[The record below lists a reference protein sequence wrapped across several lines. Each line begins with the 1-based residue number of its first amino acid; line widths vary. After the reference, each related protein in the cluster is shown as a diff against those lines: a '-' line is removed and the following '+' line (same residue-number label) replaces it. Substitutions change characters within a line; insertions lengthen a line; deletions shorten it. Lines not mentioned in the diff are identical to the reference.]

1 VGLLQTL
8 REFGRRARRAGSVK
22 LLTSGPETST
32 RYRAVRIERMEPR
45 ILLAADFDPLRI
57 GAVYYEDASGID
69 EAGDVVE
76 ITYQGGAPGTQ
87 LVELVIETD
96 KLGDGLTIGDVF
108 FDTDPSGLGAFGAI
122 DLSILSQDGIQ
133 SIDHT
138 VDDGGTALVFKF
150 TGFDPGDRLL
160 FTIDV
165 DEQGFLGPN
174 AVAEGN
180 EVEGSRL
187 TAVFKADHFFEATG
201 GDIFLDHYDA
211 KLSQSG
217 LGLPPDDYVPPNQH
231 ATPIRTAGAIFAV
244 EQTPLPIT
252 IAGTV
257 YEDFNLDNDQDA
269 GEPGIAGVDLQ
280 LFALRGNKY
289 LPTGQTAVTSLDG
302 NYLFENVLPG
312 TYRIV
317 EIQPEGYYSV
327 GAAAGTVDGITR
339 GVVAG
344 PDVISDIPLLGGQD
358 SVGNDF
364 AEARPASLGGYVYH
378 DADNDGVLDPGES
391 GIRDVS
397 VRIQYLPPLGPAP
410 AAIEVITQA
419 DGSWLAEGLMPGDY
433 SVVEVQP
440 PGYLDGLDAPG
451 TAGGVAHNPG
461 DSMTGIRLESGQAG
475 RRYNFGELIPSSI
488 GGRVIADRN
497 GNCRYD
503 PGESLLA
510 GVTIHL
516 LDASGTVLD
525 TTLTDNLGEYVFT
538 GLAPGVYGVREIQ
551 PEGYFD
557 GSDHV
562 GSAGGALLAP
572 DSVIDIH
579 LVSGTTA
586 VGYDFCEI
594 LPSTISGR
602 VIADANGNQ
611 QYDAGETPIAG
622 VTIHLLDQS
631 GTVLGS
637 TKTDTDGFY
646 AFMNLPPGVY
656 GVREVQPDGYYDGAD
671 HVGSVGGQLVPP
683 DSIVGVRLISGTEAE
698 NYDFLEILPST
709 ISGRVIADANGNQQ
723 YDAGETPIGGV
734 TIHLLDQS
742 GTVLG
747 STKTDT
753 DGFYAFMNLPPG
765 VYGVR
770 EVQPDGYYDGADHVG
785 SVGGELVPP
794 DSIVGV
800 RLISGTEAQNY
811 DFLEILPSSIRGRIL
826 VDGNGNGK
834 VDVGENSLAG
844 VTLELLDDSGKVLA
858 LTQTDVNGNYAFT
871 NLAPGVYGVREI
883 QPDGY
888 YDGADHVGSVGG
900 KRVPPDTLIGIQLV
914 SGTLADRYDFLELE
928 PVSLSGFVY
937 VDDNDN
943 GVRNHDEVGIAGVQL
958 KLLDAHSN
966 PTGATTVTGPNGFY
980 VFDGLKPLETYGVAE
995 VQPEGFYDGLDAAG
1009 TAGGVA
1015 HNPGDSITD
1024 VLLLAAT
1031 SAKNYNFG
1039 ELRPASIHGRVHL
1052 DTNSNCTLDPGEPPL
1067 ADVTVYLLDAT
1078 GKRVASTTTDST
1090 GQYAFGH
1097 LRPGVYGVEEITPDG
1112 LFDGA
1117 DHVGSAGG
1125 RLAGTDSIVDVPLG
1139 SGTDAVEY
1147 NFCERGPAIL
1157 SGYVFQDGPALG
1169 VFYGE
1174 AVPDTATVRDGRFT
1188 ADDVPIAGVVLQL
1201 GDASGAPILDYD
1213 GHPIVTLTD
1222 QNGYYEFTG
1231 LEPGVYTILETQPEG
1246 YLDGIDTPGSE
1257 GGFAVNP
1264 HDPPEPAF
1272 LQQLRVDPN
1281 DDAIILIPLDP
1292 GDEAVSYNFSE
1303 VLVIEIP
1310 PYIPPPRKTPTPE
1323 EPEPPIFDPPA
1334 APFIPPPPP
1343 PAPPPAE
1350 APTGSGA
1357 IPLTYTWHLSV
1368 VNAGTPRRAEGGLQR
1383 VADASKSYFNPA
1395 SWSGSDLQDGQF
1407 VLADGDGVAM
1417 QELFFGLEGATPVA
1431 GDFNGDGIAEIGVYL
1446 NGVWF
1451 IDLNGNGIW
1460 DDEDLWARLGNV
1472 DDFPVVGDWD
1482 GDGKTDIGIFGP
1494 AWEGDVRAI
1503 QAEPGLPDAENEPSG
1518 RYKNIPPE
1526 PDEATDGWRTMQRT
1540 AEGNIRADVIDHVFQ
1555 YGTESDVPVAGDWN
1569 GDGIANIGL
1578 FREGTWYL
1586 DEDGSGKWS
1595 PGDTLVERFGALGD
1609 IPVVGDFNG
1618 DGVDDLGIYRGG
1630 YWRLDTNG
1638 NRRLDAQDRVF
1649 ELGGPD
1655 DRPVVADFNGDGI
1668 DEIGI
1673 YRDRPEPPPAQ
1684 AARPQTVEPGGV
1696 IRR

>member
-8 REFGRRARRAGSVK
+8 REFGRRTRRAGSIG
-22 LLTSGPETST
+22 LLKYGTRNST

-45 ILLAADFDPLRI
+45 ILLAADSDPLQI

-108 FDTDPSGLGAFGAI
+108 FDTDPGGLGAFGAV
-122 DLSILSQDGIQ
+122 DFSVLKRDGIQ
-133 SIDHT
+133 SVDYS

-150 TGFDPGDRLL
+150 MGFDPGDRLL

-180 EVEGSRL
+180 EFEGSKL

-201 GDIFLDHYDA
+201 GDIFLDHYDT

-217 LGLPPDDYVPPNQH
+217 LELPPDDYVPPNQQ
-231 ATPIRTAGAIFAV
+231 ATPIRTAAAIFPV

-257 YEDFNLDNDQDA
+257 YEDINLDNGQNFD
-269 GEPGIAGVDLQ
+269 EPGIAGVDLQ
-280 LFALRGNKY
+280 LFAIRGGKY
-289 LPTGQTAVTSLDG
+289 LPTGQTAVTNSEGD
-302 NYLFENVLPG
+302 YLFENVLPG

-317 EIQPEGYYSV
+317 EIQPDGYYSV
-327 GAAAGTVDGITR
+327 GAAAGTVDGVTR

-344 PDVISDIPLLGGQD
+344 LDVITDIPLLGGQD
-358 SVGNDF
+358 SVSNDF

-378 DADNDGVLDPGES
+378 DADNNGVLDAGES
-391 GIRDVS
+391 GIRDVI
-397 VRIQYLPPLGPAP
+397 VQIQYLPTSGPAV
-410 AAIEVITQA
+410 AAIEVVTQA
-419 DGSWLAEGLMPGDY
+419 DGSWLAGGLMPGDY
-433 SVVEVQP
+433 SLVEVQP
-440 PGYLDGLDAPG
+440 AGYLDGLDVAG

-461 DSMTGIRLESGQAG
+461 DSMTGIRLESGQEG

-488 GGRVIADRN
+488 GGRVIADGN
-497 GNCRYD
+497 GNCVYD
-503 PGESLLA
+503 QGESLLA
-510 GVTIHL
+510 GVTVHL
-516 LDASGTVLD
+516 LDSSGTVLD
-525 TTLTDNLGEYVFT
+525 TTLTDSVGEYMFT

-551 PEGYFD
+551 PAGYFD
-557 GSDHV
+557 GNDHV

-572 DSVIDIH
+572 DSVIDIR

-594 LPSTISGR
+594 LPS
-602 VIADANGNQ
+602 
-611 QYDAGETPIAG
+611 
-622 VTIHLLDQS
+622 
-631 GTVLGS
+631 
-637 TKTDTDGFY
+637 
-646 AFMNLPPGVY
+646 
-656 GVREVQPDGYYDGAD
+656 
-671 HVGSVGGQLVPP
+671 
-683 DSIVGVRLISGTEAE
+683 
-698 NYDFLEILPST
+698 
-709 ISGRVIADANGNQQ
+709 
-723 YDAGETPIGGV
+723 
-734 TIHLLDQS
+734 
-742 GTVLG
+742 
-747 STKTDT
+747 
-753 DGFYAFMNLPPG
+753 
-765 VYGVR
+765 
-770 EVQPDGYYDGADHVG
+770 
-785 SVGGELVPP
+785 
-794 DSIVGV
+794 
-800 RLISGTEAQNY
+800 
-811 DFLEILPSSIRGRIL
+811 SIRGRVL

-834 VDVGENSLAG
+834 VDVSENPLAG
-844 VTLELLDDSGKVLA
+844 VRVELLDDSGKVTA
-858 LTQTDVNGNYAFT
+858 TTQTDPGGNYAFT

-888 YDGADHVGSVGG
+888 YDGVDHVGSAGG
-900 KRVPPDTLIGIQLV
+900 KRLPPDTLVGIQLV

-937 VDDNDN
+937 VDDDDN
-943 GVRNHDEVGIAGVQL
+943 GARNPGEEGIAGVQL
-958 KLLDAHSN
+958 TLLNADGD
-966 PTGATTVTGPNGFY
+966 PTGTTTITGPGGFY
-980 VFDGLKPLETYGVAE
+980 RFDGLKPLETYGVAE
-995 VQPEGFYDGLDAAG
+995 VQPAGFFDGLDAAG

-1015 HNPGDSITD
+1015 HNPGDSITG
-1024 VLLLAAT
+1024 VLLPAAT

-1039 ELRPASIHGRVHL
+1039 ELRPASIRGRVHL

-1078 GKRVASTTTDST
+1078 GKRVASTTTNST
-1090 GQYAFGH
+1090 GEYAFGN

-1117 DHVGSAGG
+1117 DHVGSVGG
-1125 RLAGTDSIVDVPLG
+1125 KLSGTDSIIDVPLG

-1147 NFCERGPAIL
+1147 NFCERAPATL
-1157 SGYVFQDGPALG
+1157 SGYVFQDGPAIEVSFG
-1169 VFYGE
+1169 QT
-1174 AVPDTATVRDGRFT
+1174 VPDTATVRDGQFT
-1188 ADDVPIAGVVLQL
+1188 ADDIPIAGVFLQL
-1201 GDASGAPILDYD
+1201 GDASGAPILDSN
-1213 GHPIVTLTD
+1213 GHPIVTVTD
-1222 QNGYYEFTG
+1222 QNGYYEFIG

-1246 YLDGIDTPGSE
+1246 FLDGIDTPGSE
-1257 GGFAVNP
+1257 GGRAVNP
-1264 HDPPEPAF
+1264 HDPPEPAL

-1281 DDAIILIPLDP
+1281 DDAIIFIPLDP

-1310 PYIPPPRKTPTPE
+1310 LYIPPPRKIPDPE
-1323 EPEPPIFDPPA
+1323 EAETPIFDPPA

-1343 PAPPPAE
+1343 PVPPPAE
-1350 APTGSGA
+1350 PPMGNGA

-1368 VNAGTPRRAEGGLQR
+1368 VNAGAPRRAEGGQQR
-1383 VADASKSYFNPA
+1383 LADASKSYFNTA

-1451 IDLNGNGIW
+1451 VDLNGNGIW
-1460 DDEDLWARLGNV
+1460 DEEDLWARLGNV

-1503 QAEPGLPDAENEPSG
+1503 QAEPGLPDAENEPTG
-1518 RYKNIPPE
+1518 RFKNIPPE
-1526 PDEATDGWRTMQRT
+1526 PGEATDGWRTMQRT
-1540 AEGNIRADVIDHVFQ
+1540 AQGNIRADVIDHVFQ

-1578 FREGTWYL
+1578 YREGTWYL

-1595 PGDTLVERFGALGD
+1595 KGDMLVEQFGALGD

-1618 DGVDDLGIYRGG
+1618 DGVDDLGLYRGG
-1630 YWRLDTNG
+1630 EWRLDTNG
-1638 NRRLDAQDRVF
+1638 NRRLDAQDRIF

-1655 DRPVVADFNGDGI
+1655 DHPVVADFNGDGI

-1673 YRDRPEPPPAQ
+1673 YRARPDQPPPQ
-1684 AARPQTVEPGGV
+1684 TARAPIVDPGGV